1 MAPPSG
7 SARSSDLNDDGDI
20 DFSDF
25 ALIAENF
32 TAVGDGVYKGH
43 FTVDTDTFK
52 PGTMSAATEYY
63 WRVDGIDREGNI
75 VRGSLTGQK
84 TLGLNI

>member
-7 SARSSDLNDDGDI
+7 PAKSSDLNDDGDV

-32 TAVGDGVYKGH
+32 TAVGDGIFKGH
-43 FTVDTDTFK
+43 FTGDTNTYD
-52 PGTMSAATEYY
+52 PGTMAAGADYY
-63 WRVDGIDREGNI
+63 WRVDGRDSGGNI
-75 VRGSLTGQK
+75 IRGPVCKFTTQ
-84 TLGLNI
+84 